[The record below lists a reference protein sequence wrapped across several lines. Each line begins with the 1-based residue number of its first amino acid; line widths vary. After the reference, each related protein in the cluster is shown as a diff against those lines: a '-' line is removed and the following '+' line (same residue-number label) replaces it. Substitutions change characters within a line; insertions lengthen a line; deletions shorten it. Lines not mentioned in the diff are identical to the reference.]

1 MKEKTEKSF
10 EKNSSSASNSDEGN
24 TPASTNMHEENDS
37 DTLSDDELEVFKK
50 IMGEI
55 EGEEDGEAK
64 PSDDASSSADGNPIL
79 SENEQREIEAVIDS
93 IGDEPAE
100 DTDTDKA
107 DDLDEDQ
114 QAAFDSIMAQIES
127 GDSAD
132 AVAEEKEPEEKK
144 PEETPD
150 EPGGDDD
157 FAAELEKV
165 ARAADPDDDEPA
177 EDADAD
183 DADNLDEDQQAAFDS
198 IMAQIE
204 SGDSADAVAEEKE
217 PEEKKPEETPDEPGG
232 DDDFAAELEKVA
244 RAADPDDD
252 EPAEDADA
260 DDADN
265 LDEDQQAAFDSI
277 MAQIESGDSAD
288 AVAEEKEPEEKKPE
302 ETPDEPGGDDDFA
315 AELEKVARAADP
327 DDDEPAEDADA
338 DDADNLDEDQQAA
351 FDSIMAQIESGDSAD
366 AVAEEKEPEEK
377 KPEET
382 PDGPDSDDDFA
393 AELEKVARAA
403 DSDDDEPA
411 EEADAD
417 DADDLDEDQQAAFD
431 SIMAQIESGEGVEE
445 ESPKTSEA
453 IVNPAEVKVPDVTD
467 ATGVADKKKNSRP
480 SATTK
485 QDVTAEAVERKAG
498 PEPTPIKK
506 EADAPI
512 APSGDENDGQPA
524 LPSNDATNSV
534 QPGDEDAKPSSSA
547 AVPVPEKKA
556 TQAPQ
561 EKKPISRNRKK
572 WLWSAAVIFLIIL
585 PLTGY
590 ILWPHRQSEP
600 TDSKPLVAQPSAS
613 VEATTPSPTAAA
625 PPPPEK
631 EEPAELPAVAQLKA
645 IATALDQLRNE
656 LLAKQ
661 GEIEELRG
669 YYQSGIDAEIAGI
682 LDSIRKSGKRTIS
695 LKAAMTDA
703 HISLGL
709 SAIQRR
715 NAYIRRL
722 KIPANALTRD
732 SEELLYLTR
741 KAELLASMAEKSS
754 GIDVDGFVQESGEVM
769 DVHRQ
774 RLNQLNIDAVDV
786 IPLPMESL
794 WQDISRRLPVKPASD
809 KQPPAAVR
817 ADNAV
822 IWKAICEGDFSRND
836 QLSMLSIE
844 AARCLSAW
852 KGKDLFLNALTDL
865 PPDIARE
872 LVKWEGD
879 WLGLNGLT
887 ELTPEVASH
896 LARWKGRIL
905 SLNGLSRLSP
915 QVVAILSEWRGE
927 QIELINVKHMP
938 NWDTPRIRLFF
949 SEDLQR
955 RHEST
960 RK

>member
-114 QAAFDSIMAQIES
+114 QKAFDSIMAQIES
-127 GDSAD
+127 GEGAD

-150 EPGGDDD
+150 EPDNDDD

-165 ARAADPDDDEPA
+165 ARAADPDDDNPA
-177 EDADAD
+177 EDADVDKTD
-183 DADNLDEDQQAAFDS
+183 DLDEDQQAAFDS

-204 SGDSADAVAEEKE
+204 SGE
-217 PEEKKPEETPDEPGG
+217 G
-232 DDDFAAELEKVA
+232 
-244 RAADPDDD
+244 
-252 EPAEDADA
+252 
-260 DDADN
+260 
-265 LDEDQQAAFDSI
+265 
-277 MAQIESGDSAD
+277 
-288 AVAEEKEPEEKKPE
+288 
-302 ETPDEPGGDDDFA
+302 
-315 AELEKVARAADP
+315 
-327 DDDEPAEDADA
+327 
-338 DDADNLDEDQQAA
+338 
-351 FDSIMAQIESGDSAD
+351 AD

-382 PDGPDSDDDFA
+382 PDGPDNDDDFA

-411 EEADAD
+411 EDADAD
-417 DADDLDEDQQAAFD
+417 DADNLDEDQQAAFD

-467 ATGVADKKKNSRP
+467 ATVVADKKKNSRP

-512 APSGDENDGQPA
+512 ASSGDENDGQPA
-524 LPSNDATNSV
+524 LPSNEATNSV
-534 QPGDEDAKPSSSA
+534 QPVDEDAKPSSSA

-572 WLWSAAVIFLIIL
+572 WFWAAAVIFSIIL

-590 ILWPHRQSEP
+590 VLWPHRQSEP

-625 PPPPEK
+625 PPPEK

-661 GEIEELRG
+661 VEIEELRG

-695 LKAAMTDA
+695 LKTAMADA

-896 LARWKGRIL
+896 LARWKGRII